1 MSISNKNTTFTSSSK
16 ENNMKKQTRK
26 SIQASER
33 KRQKEQGFF
42 DGRFAPKVE
51 PVKKNK
57 SNRKHK
63 KDWRDEQ

>member
-1 MSISNKNTTFTSSSK
+1 
-16 ENNMKKQTRK
+16 MKKQTRK